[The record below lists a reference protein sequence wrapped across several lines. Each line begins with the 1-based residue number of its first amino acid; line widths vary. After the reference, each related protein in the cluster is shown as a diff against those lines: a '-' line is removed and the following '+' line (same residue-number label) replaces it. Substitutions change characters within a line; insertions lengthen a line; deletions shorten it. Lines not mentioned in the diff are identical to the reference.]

1 MDREDKEKKSRLGFY
16 YREICDLLR
25 KAEPEDEGED
35 TDDDQ

>member
-25 KAEPEDEGED
+25 NSESKDEGED
-35 TDDDQ
+35 SDDDK

>member
-1 MDREDKEKKSRLGFY
+1 MDREDKEKKSRLGCY

-35 TDDDQ
+35 TDDDK